1 MKINKTEILCT
12 IGPASLNE
20 RVISRLEAFGV
31 GIFRINLSHTKAE
44 ELEATIKQI
53 QSITDVLIC
62 LDTEG
67 AQIRTGDFA
76 EDRIELLENSVV
88 RDYRQKTGGSQKG
101 FNYYPRG
108 ILEKFQVGDFIS
120 IDFNSVL
127 VQVTE

>member
-20 RVISRLEAFGV
+20 RVISRLEAFGA

-53 QSITDVLIC
+53 QSITDVPIC

-67 AQIRTGDFA
+67 AQIRTGAFA

-88 RDYRQKTGGSQKG
+88 RGY
-101 FNYYPRG
+101 
-108 ILEKFQVGDFIS
+108 
-120 IDFNSVL
+120 
-127 VQVTE
+127 